1 MLEIFVNKALIEH
14 LEVNNILFT
23 SQHGFRS
30 GRSVDTNLIQ
40 TYELVTTLLDEGFPV
55 EMILLDLSKAFDKV
69 CHEFLIIKLRAAGVN
84 EGVVQWIMGF
94 LSVRSQSVRVFDLQG
109 TPHFSSP
116 TTVLSGVPQGTIL
129 GPTLFNFYVNKLPTL
144 LSNLIT
150 LYADDSKLVGKAA
163 TPSDQQSIQ
172 TDLDSLERWAN
183 MWLLTFN
190 VDKCHVIHLGK
201 NNKHHKYFLQDN
213 FLSAVSDE
221 RDLGV
226 IVDHQLKFSSH
237 AKSVSSSP
245 NKTLGII
252 KRTISSQHP
261 RVLMKLYKVLVRP
274 RLEVGMSLAA
284 PFFKKDRKLLEDVQR
299 RATKMVTNM
308 NKFPYKER
316 LHHLKLPMLTYQR
329 KRGDIILTKKILS
342 KNTLPGLF
350 AQPLHSGTR
359 GHSLK
364 LSMQH
369 STSRHRSHFFS
380 QRIINM
386 WNQLSEETV
395 SATSIDMFKSHLD
408 KEWLCQEFLH
418 NWEAA
423 ESSTRV

>member
-1 MLEIFVNKALIEH
+1 M
-14 LEVNNILFT
+14 
-23 SQHGFRS
+23 
-30 GRSVDTNLIQ
+30 LIQ
-40 TYELVTTLLDEGFPV
+40 MLY
-55 EMILLDLSKAFDKV
+55 
-69 CHEFLIIKLRAAGVN
+69 LIICLCH
-84 EGVVQWIMGF
+84 
-94 LSVRSQSVRVFDLQG
+94 VRFQQIQVFQ
-109 TPHFSSP
+109 
-116 TTVLSGVPQGTIL
+116 VL
-129 GPTLFNFYVNKLPTL
+129 F
-144 LSNLIT
+144 IT

-172 TDLDSLERWAN
+172 TYLDSLERWAN
-183 MWLLTFN
+183 TWLLTFN
-190 VDKCHVIHLGK
+190 VDKCHVIHFGK
-201 NNKHHKYFLQDN
+201 TNKHHKYFLQDN
-213 FLSAVSDE
+213 FLSAVSNE

-237 AKSVSSSP
+237 AKSVSSSA

-252 KRTISSQHP
+252 KRTISSRHP

-299 RATKMVTNM
+299 CATKMVTNM
-308 NKFPYKER
+308 NKFPYEER
-316 LHHLKLPMLTYQR
+316 LRRLKLPTLTYQW
-329 KRGDIILTKKILS
+329 KRGDIIFKNLS

-350 AQPLHSGTR
+350 AQPLPSGTR

-395 SATSIDMFKSHLD
+395 SATSIDMFNSHLD
-408 KEWLCQEFLH
+408 REWLCQEFLY

>member
-1 MLEIFVNKALIEH
+1 MLVH
-14 LEVNNILFT
+14 
-23 SQHGFRS
+23 
-30 GRSVDTNLIQ
+30 
-40 TYELVTTLLDEGFPV
+40 
-55 EMILLDLSKAFDKV
+55 
-69 CHEFLIIKLRAAGVN
+69 
-84 EGVVQWIMGF
+84 
-94 LSVRSQSVRVFDLQG
+94 
-109 TPHFSSP
+109 
-116 TTVLSGVPQGTIL
+116 
-129 GPTLFNFYVNKLPTL
+129 
-144 LSNLIT
+144 
-150 LYADDSKLVGKAA
+150 
-163 TPSDQQSIQ
+163 
-172 TDLDSLERWAN
+172 
-183 MWLLTFN
+183 
-190 VDKCHVIHLGK
+190 
-201 NNKHHKYFLQDN
+201 
-213 FLSAVSDE
+213 
-221 RDLGV
+221 
-226 IVDHQLKFSSH
+226 
-237 AKSVSSSP
+237 
-245 NKTLGII
+245 
-252 KRTISSQHP
+252 
-261 RVLMKLYKVLVRP
+261 P

-284 PFFKKDRKLLEDVQR
+284 PFFKKDRKLLEDVQHC
-299 RATKMVTNM
+299 ATKMVANM

-316 LHHLKLPMLTYQR
+316 LHHLKLPTLTYRQ

-408 KEWLCQEFLH
+408 REWLCQEFLY